1 MDVTDITAE
10 DMTALQ
16 AKGYTESDLG
26 MLAASE
32 VQSLLAPDRPEAAD
46 PHDEAAQRQ
55 DANPA
60 AAPAAPAAA
69 KEDDAP
75 PATQPFVPQYKSEV
89 PSDVNEQIAAAK
101 ATEEAAFQRL
111 MDGEIDAETYMATK
125 REVESQVDDLRT
137 KAITAS
143 VFEQANAQTAEQ
155 MARAEWTRAEAQSFT
170 AFKAEGLDY
179 KNNPALLAAYNV
191 HLKALGTDEKNDRR
205 DSAWFLTEAH
215 RLTKES
221 LGIAGARPR
230 ASTPSSGVDIADLP
244 PTLRNV
250 PVAAVGATNG
260 DEFAHMRN
268 LDGLELERA
277 HAALTEAQRDRYMA
291 S

>member
-1 MDVTDITAE
+1 MEVADITAE

-26 MLAASE
+26 MLAPTE
-32 VQSLLAPDRPEAAD
+32 VQALLAPERSETD

-55 DANPA
+55 DAAPA
-60 AAPAAPAAA
+60 AAPAVAA

-75 PATQPFVPQYKSEV
+75 PAAQPFVPQYKSEV

-125 REVESQVDDLRT
+125 REVEAQVDDLRT

-221 LGIAGARPR
+221 LGIAGFKPR
-230 ASTPSSGVDIADLP
+230 TSTPSSGVDIADLP

-277 HAALTEAQRDRYMA
+277 HAALTDAQRDRYMA